1 MRDWLNVL
9 IKGSSIY
16 IYDILIVATL
26 GYVIYVIPN
35 LLVYL
40 ENNFSGNDGGAEFFK
55 YIYPI
60 VDLLVE
66 GILDVLIS

>member
-1 MRDWLNVL
+1 MRDWLRVL

-16 IYDILIVATL
+16 IYDILIIGTL

-40 ENNFSGNDGGAEFFK
+40 ENNFSGNNGGTENFK

-60 VDLLVE
+60 IDLVAE
-66 GILDVLIS
+66 AILDVFIS